1 MTGFQAY
8 LRAKRVVDDRALD
21 RRVLGRLRR
30 ELPTGP
36 LRVVEVGAGVGTG
49 IVRLLDW
56 GVLPAEVS
64 YTAID
69 RRPENAAVARDHLV
83 ERGFVDEGS
92 RLRRDGVVV
101 SLVVDDAFDALD
113 GEYDLLVAQAFLD
126 LVDLDR
132 ALPILFDALSPG
144 GLAYFPITFDGGTI
158 FEPAHSLDE
167 RVIGAY
173 HHDMDRK
180 GSSKTGRRLLSKAPE
195 AGGEI
200 LVVGSSDWVVYPPY
214 STDERTFLSH
224 ILDTI
229 EGALAGE
236 LGTDLDEWL
245 ATRREQVERGEL
257 TYIAHQLDV
266 LCRIPAGSP

>member
-1 MTGFQAY
+1 MTEFQSY

-49 IVRLLDW
+49 IVRLSDW

-69 RRPENAAVARDHLV
+69 RRPENAAAARDHLV

-101 SLVVDDAFDALD
+101 SLVVGDAFDALD

-132 ALPILFDALSPG
+132 ALPVLFDALSPG
-144 GLAYFPITFDGGTI
+144 GLAYFPITFDGATI
-158 FEPAHSLDE
+158 FEPSHPLDE
-167 RVIGAY
+167 RIIDEY
-173 HHDMDRK
+173 HRDMDRE
-180 GSSKTGRRLLSKAPE
+180 GSSETGRRLLSEVPD

-200 LVVGSSDWVVYPPY
+200 LAAGSSDWVVYPPY
-214 STDERTFLSH
+214 SPDERVFLSH
-224 ILDTI
+224 IFDTI

-236 LGTDLDEWL
+236 LGEGFEEWMT
-245 ATRREQVERGEL
+245 TRRGQVERGEL